1 MFNIGEI
8 LIYRNDLCEVVDIKH
23 RGKEMGDYYVI
34 IPLQD
39 KSLKIEIPIA
49 NDNNNIRKLMTK
61 EEIEKL
67 INDIPNIPQVE
78 CEDKRFIEN
87 KYKELMSN
95 KNPID
100 LIRII
105 KTTYINNKKIIDSK
119 IAIKNSNYFSLAE
132 KYLYQEIAIVLNMEY
147 EDVKAYV
154 ISALTKE
161 NV

>member
-1 MFNIGEI
+1 VFNIGEI
-8 LIYRNDLCEVVDIKH
+8 LIYRNDLCEVIDIKH

-34 IPLQD
+34 IPLHD
-39 KSLKIEIPIA
+39 KSLKIEIPTS

-61 EEIEKL
+61 EEIENLVK
-67 INDIPNIPQVE
+67 DIPNIPAVE

-87 KYKELMSN
+87 KYKELMNN

-100 LIRII
+100 LIRIL
-105 KTTYINNKKIIDSK
+105 KTTYLKNEKITDLK
-119 IAIKNSNYFSLAE
+119 TVIKNSNYFSLAE

-147 EDVKAYV
+147 EDVKTY
-154 ISALTKE
+154 ITNELTKY

>member
-8 LIYRNDLCEVVDIKH
+8 LIYRNDLCEVMDIKH
-23 RGKEMGDYYVI
+23 RGVEMGDYYVI
-34 IPLQD
+34 IPLHD
-39 KSLKIEIPIA
+39 KSLKIEIPTS

-67 INDIPNIPQVE
+67 INDIQNIPPVE

-87 KYKELMSN
+87 KYKELMNN

-105 KTTYINNKKIIDSK
+105 KTTYIKNDKIIDSK

-132 KYLYQEIAIVLNMEY
+132 KYLYQEISIVLNMEY

-154 ISALTKE
+154 INALTKE